1 MTEAPVR
8 HADTIIFPASLD
20 PKAVTVVERLT
31 EAGYE
36 SYLVGGCV
44 RDLLLGHIPKD
55 FDVSTEAR
63 PRQIRRVFRNCRV
76 IGRRFK
82 LAHVHF
88 GQLVIEVATFRRNP
102 EAGELEGSGNGE
114 GDGGGENNDAESD
127 DLLIVRDNVYG
138 TAEEDARRRD
148 FTMNAL
154 LYDVGAAEVHDY
166 VGGFEDLQAR
176 VLRTIGEP
184 EVRLAEDPVRMLRAI
199 KFTSRL
205 SLTLDPAL
213 DAAIHACA
221 GEIEKSAPPR
231 VLEEIYKLLS
241 CGKAEVSLAML
252 LDYGLLKRLL
262 PEVGAYWEDH
272 RERLVALG
280 RALDQL
286 DHGQRQLSNALMMS
300 VLYHDPWRAQVDAD
314 ERGDPMAMAR
324 DLISPAAVGMSVPRR
339 DVGRLKGLLTTQ
351 LRLERPKR
359 GRRMRMT
366 EFLGRGAV
374 QEAIQ
379 LLYLR
384 CLAGGADPE
393 VHAAWAE
400 RLAWHLGDGG
410 RDEVEVEEPPREGR
424 SRRRRRRGGRRN
436 RRGGREGRGGDD
448 RREST
453 RDGSGRDERS
463 ESTDRPS
470 RKADAAK
477 SDSPKAGTTKT
488 DSPKTRDAAT
498 DGRKPQDAAAAGKTG
513 VQASKPAASPR
524 AKAASP
530 DSSHPEKKGLK
541 GFMGRLVRKV
551 LGQEDEQQAPPGGTT
566 GGTPA
571 AAAPDRAEPSSEA
584 TPTDA
589 QPEPKDAEAAA
600 PAGSAPYG
608 PAQES
613 EGDAPR
619 PKRRRRRR
627 RRSKGSGSSG
637 GESQASA
644 EGEAASGDSDGAKS
658 GASGSGSEGRSSSSS
673 RRSKRRRGGSKDGGR
688 SSGGKGSDKGGSKG
702 GGRGGK
708 SGGRSG
714 SKSGGRSGGKGG
726 GRDGSR
732 SRSNGSDDKRRGR
745 SDGGRDR
752 DMDATKPSEKSGPSQ
767 RHPEDVEDI
776 FDW

>member
-44 RDLLLGHIPKD
+44 RDLLLGYIPKD

-102 EAGELEGSGNGE
+102 EAGELESLGA

-199 KFTSRL
+199 KFTARL

-252 LDYGLLKRLL
+252 LNYGLLRRLL

-300 VLYHDPWRAQVDAD
+300 VLYHDPWQAMVEAD
-314 ERGDPMAMAR
+314 EHGDPMAMAR

-359 GRRMRMT
+359 GRRLRMT

-410 RDEVEVEEPPREGR
+410 RDESEVEAPPSEGR

-436 RRGGREGRGGDD
+436 RRGGREERGGDD
-448 RREST
+448 RRDSA
-453 RDGSGRDERS
+453 RDGSGRADRT
-463 ESTDRPS
+463 ESRDRPA
-470 RKADAAK
+470 RKAD
-477 SDSPKAGTTKT
+477 SPEA
-488 DSPKTRDAAT
+488 RDEPT
-498 DGRKPQDAAAAGKTG
+498 VERKPKDTSPAVEPAPT
-513 VQASKPAASPR
+513 ASEPAASPT
-524 AKAASP
+524 ASVSRP
-530 DSSHPEKKGLK
+530 APTPVEKKGIK

-551 LGQEDEQQAPPGGTT
+551 LGQEDEHEAPLDGRADGAPPTPDGAATT
-566 GGTPA
+566 D
-571 AAAPDRAEPSSEA
+571 DRTESTA
-584 TPTDA
+584 
-589 QPEPKDAEAAA
+589 AEAAA
-600 PAGSAPYG
+600 PSQGTPYG
-608 PAQES
+608 PAQETD
-613 EGDAPR
+613 GDAPR

-627 RRSKGSGSSG
+627 RRSKGSGSSDG
-637 GESQASA
+637 ADQASA
-644 EGEAASGDSDGAKS
+644 EDDPAKGSEGSDSARSD
-658 GASGSGSEGRSSSSS
+658 ASGSGSESRSSSSG
-673 RRSKRRRGGSKDGGR
+673 RRSRRRRGGSKDGSR
-688 SSGGKGSDKGGSKG
+688 SSGGKSSEKGGAKSG
-702 GGRGGK
+702 GKGGK
-708 SGGRSG
+708 SSGRSG
-714 SKSGGRSGGKGG
+714 SKSGGKSGGKSGSRSGGKSG
-726 GRDGSR
+726 GRDSSR
-732 SRSNGSDDKRRGR
+732 SRSNGSDEKRRDR
-745 SDGGRDR
+745 SGGGRDA
-752 DMDATKPSEKSGPSQ
+752 DMDATKPSESSGPSQ

>member
-44 RDLLLGHIPKD
+44 RDLLLGYIPKD

-102 EAGELEGSGNGE
+102 EAGELEGEGE

-262 PEVGAYWEDH
+262 PDVGAYWEDH

-410 RDEVEVEEPPREGR
+410 RDEIEVEAPPSEGR

-448 RREST
+448 RREPAHE
-453 RDGSGRDERS
+453 GSGRSDGS
-463 ESTDRPS
+463 SKSDRPGS
-470 RKADAAK
+470 RERPARKADKAK
-477 SDSPKAGTTKT
+477 DE
-488 DSPKTRDAAT
+488 AT
-498 DGRKPQDAAAAGKTG
+498 VAPKPQDASPAAETERPARE
-513 VQASKPAASPR
+513 PAASP
-524 AKAASP
+524 KASVSRP
-530 DSSHPEKKGLK
+530 TPTPTEKKGLK

-551 LGQEDEQQAPPGGTT
+551 LGQEDDQEAPREGSTDGAPQA
-566 GGTPA
+566 A
-571 AAAPDRAEPSSEA
+571 DAAPSSPPASATEA
-584 TPTDA
+584 QA
-589 QPEPKDAEAAA
+589 GSKSKSKSKDAEAAA
-600 PAGSAPYG
+600 PSEQAPYG
-608 PAQES
+608 PAQQS
-613 EGDAPR
+613 EGDSPR

-627 RRSKGSGSSG
+627 RRSKGDGTSDGAARG
-637 GESQASA
+637 SA
-644 EGEAASGDSDGAKS
+644 EGDAASEDSGGAKS
-658 GASGSGSEGRSSSSS
+658 DASDSEGESRSSSSG
-673 RRSKRRRGGSKDGGR
+673 RRSRRRRGGSKEGGR
-688 SSGGKGSDKGGSKG
+688 SSGGKSSEKGGSKRGSKPG
-702 GGRGGK
+702 GSKGGK

-726 GRDGSR
+726 SRDGSR
-732 SRSNGSDDKRRGR
+732 SRSNGSDDNRRSR
-745 SDGGRDR
+745 SDSGRDR
-752 DMDATKPSEKSGPSQ
+752 DMDPTKPSEPSGPSQ